1 MTWCGADAGV
11 SLLEALVVVTIAVVV
26 AGMSLPTAA
35 AALDDGRARQA
46 AAFAAGEL
54 RGTKQEAVMKSAAV
68 GLVFNAQGN
77 VWTYRRCVDGNT
89 NGVRKVD
96 IASGKDHC
104 AQTMDLSAM
113 FAGVV
118 IGVDPTI
125 PGPDGDPSSADPVR
139 FGPSDIASFSPTG
152 SCTAGTLF
160 VRSVK
165 GTQYAIRIAGVTGR
179 LRVLRYN
186 PGTHKWIEV

>member
-1 MTWCGADAGV
+1 M
-11 SLLEALVVVTIAVVV
+11 SLLEALFVVTIVIVV

-35 AALDDGRARQA
+35 TALDDGRARQA

-54 RGTKQEAVMKSAAV
+54 RGAKQEAVMKSAAV
-68 GLVFNAQGN
+68 ALVFSAQEN
-77 VWTYRRCVDGNT
+77 VWTYRRCIDGNA

-96 IASGKDHC
+96 IASGKDRC
-104 AQTMDLSAM
+104 VQTVDLSAI

-139 FGPSDIASFSPTG
+139 FGASDIASFSPGG

-160 VRSVK
+160 VRSGK
-165 GTQYAIRIAGVTGR
+165 GTQYAIRIAGITGR

-186 PGTHKWIEV
+186 PGARRWTEV